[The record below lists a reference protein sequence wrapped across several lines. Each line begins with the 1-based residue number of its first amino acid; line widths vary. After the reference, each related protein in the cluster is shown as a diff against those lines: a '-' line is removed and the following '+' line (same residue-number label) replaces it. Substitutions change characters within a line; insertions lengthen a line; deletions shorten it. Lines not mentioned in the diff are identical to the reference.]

1 MEQLSHLPH
10 RGMPAFFC
18 PMLLAIDVD
27 FDIIIRVVEYFLI
40 AIGVHAGDRTAGH
53 CCTFS
58 IRIRFIA

>member
-10 RGMPAFFC
+10 RGMPAFFR
-18 PMLLAIDVD
+18 PVLPAIDID
-27 FDIIIRVVEYFLI
+27 FDIIIGIVDDFLI